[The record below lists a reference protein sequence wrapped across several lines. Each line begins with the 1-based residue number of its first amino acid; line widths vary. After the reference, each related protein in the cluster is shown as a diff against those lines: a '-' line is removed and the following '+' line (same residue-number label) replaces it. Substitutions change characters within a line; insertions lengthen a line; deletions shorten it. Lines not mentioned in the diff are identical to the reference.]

1 MIVNFRARGISRGA
15 HKLARTSTL
24 NFKKKKKT
32 FFLAPRCSCDMCEL
46 GIIKLIKLWTPLTG
60 TSKAHV
66 GMVTLQIFREH
77 KSTLQDS
84 GNWQLLH
91 RKEK

>member
-1 MIVNFRARGISRGA
+1 
-15 HKLARTSTL
+15 
-24 NFKKKKKT
+24 
-32 FFLAPRCSCDMCEL
+32 MCEL
-46 GIIKLIKLWTPLTG
+46 GIIKLIKSWTPLTG

-66 GMVTLQIFREH
+66 GMETLQIFREH

-84 GNWQLLH
+84 GNWQLATGNWQLLH